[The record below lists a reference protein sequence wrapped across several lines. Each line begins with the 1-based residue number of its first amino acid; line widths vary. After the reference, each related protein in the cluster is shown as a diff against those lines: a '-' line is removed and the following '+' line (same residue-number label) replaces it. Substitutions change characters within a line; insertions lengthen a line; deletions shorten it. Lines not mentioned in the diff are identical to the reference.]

1 MGGGN
6 PADPVTEAKAP
17 GRPRHTVGGL
27 AARLAVLEARVD
39 QMATRSDVR
48 AILEELI
55 AQQRRHR
62 RTVIAAA
69 IPLIL
74 TSAAALAEIVRVFAL
89 GRI

>member
-1 MGGGN
+1 MTPQAPG
-6 PADPVTEAKAP
+6 P

-39 QMATRSDVR
+39 QMATRADVR

-69 IPLIL
+69 VPLIL
-74 TSAAALAEIVRVFAL
+74 TSAAALAEIVRVVAL
-89 GRI
+89 GRF